1 MSERRAAAPHQR
13 LARRFAR
20 RLAAAARGLSVAALV
35 ATLSGCASRPAI
47 LASPD
52 DYEAYRATRASRT
65 FEGRL
70 AAASTYLE
78 RYPDGAF
85 AGEVRAYLARAE
97 PIYYAAK
104 RGTAAG
110 LTAYLATLPRGAFR
124 EEATHRLRALVR
136 DRSAGDLLA
145 RAARETEA
153 QLSRQRAARARVREE
168 LAAWLRRFLGRDAW
182 GRPLAE
188 APAEVI
194 VPFSL
199 ALPAPR
205 CAPADE
211 LAGADER
218 AGPGA
223 VVCAKRIDLP
233 FTVNA
238 GGESAPRKAEL
249 DVAVLEDAAGRPIEV
264 ALRGPDLFTRLEE
277 ARSAREVTAD
287 DPEGRV
293 GGIALAVELARGAFA
308 ARVSADPS
316 CSREVEAPV
325 VLHLECGGVRL
336 VARAAASQGEDDG
349 VTITVAP
356 PPR

>member
-1 MSERRAAAPHQR
+1 MSRRR
-13 LARRFAR
+13 LARRVAK
-20 RLAAAARGLSVAALV
+20 AARGLWFAAL
-35 ATLSGCASRPAI
+35 ALALSGCASRPAI
-47 LASPD
+47 LASAD
-52 DYEAYRATRASRT
+52 DYAAYRATRVSRT

-70 AAASTYLE
+70 AAASNYLE

-97 PIYYAAK
+97 PVYYAAK

-124 EEATHRLRALVR
+124 EDAAHRLRALVR
-136 DRSAGDLLA
+136 DRNAGDLLA

-168 LAAWLRRFLGRDAW
+168 LAAWLRRFLGSDAW

-188 APAEVI
+188 APAEVV

-205 CAPADE
+205 CAS
-211 LAGADER
+211 ADER

-223 VVCAKRIDLP
+223 VVCAKRIELP
-233 FTVNA
+233 FAVSA

-249 DVAVLEDAAGRPIEV
+249 EVAVLQDAAGRPIEV

-277 ARSAREVTAD
+277 ARSAREITAD
-287 DPEGRV
+287 DPEGRI

-308 ARVSADPS
+308 ARVSAEPS

-336 VARAAASQGEDDG
+336 VARAAVDAGEDDG
-349 VTITVAP
+349 VTISVAP
-356 PPR
+356 PAR